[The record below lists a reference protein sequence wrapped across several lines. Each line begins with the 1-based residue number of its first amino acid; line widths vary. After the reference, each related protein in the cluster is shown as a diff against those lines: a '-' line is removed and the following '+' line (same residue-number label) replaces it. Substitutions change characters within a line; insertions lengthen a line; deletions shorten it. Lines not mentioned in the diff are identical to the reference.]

1 MKHSIIRT
9 TLAGLFMWAALAGCS
24 DDSTTRPDVDNNQ
37 APALPAVSTMKFN
50 LDFYGVQAPTVDAQ
64 SLETGRPSDA
74 MLQTAAA
81 GDHENWINAY
91 VRAVFIYL
99 TTFDMLEEPIG
110 AFAYAIHSVPQKQSD
125 GSYLWTY
132 IFVDKEIEYSVFLFG
147 TPKLDTVEWRMEVSS
162 NNPAQ
167 VLNHFVWFT
176 GESKRDDTGGY
187 WQFYVPVDETN
198 GVPVVRI
205 DWVNGLHEDTL
216 TLTVNGAGLENEGD
230 VLEFSDSKATGS
242 IEYFDASENLTSS
255 IIWHSDGSGS
265 LTVPDYN
272 GGAKACWDTEQR
284 NVACE

>member
-1 MKHSIIRT
+1 MKHSTIRT
-9 TLAGLFMWAALAGCS
+9 TLAGLFIWVALSGCS
-24 DDSTTRPDVDNNQ
+24 DDSTTRPDVDNDQ

-50 LDFYGVQAPTVDAQ
+50 LDFYGVASPAVDAQ
-64 SLETGRPSDA
+64 SLATGRPSDA
-74 MLQTAAA
+74 MLQSAA

-110 AFAYAIHSVPQKQSD
+110 AFAYAIHSVPQKQDD

-147 TPKLDTVEWRMEVSS
+147 TPKLDTVEWRLEVSS
-162 NNPAQ
+162 NNPA
-167 VLNHFVWFT
+167 LLLDHFVWFS

-187 WQFYVPVDETN
+187 WQFFEPIDATN
-198 GVPVVRI
+198 GVPSVRI

-216 TLTVNGAGLENEGD
+216 TLTVNGVGYENEGD
-230 VLEFSDSKATGS
+230 ILTFSDSKTTGS
-242 IEYFDASENLTSS
+242 IEYFDASEDLTSS
-255 IIWHSDGSGS
+255 INWHSDGTGS

>member
-9 TLAGLFMWAALAGCS
+9 TLAGLFMWVALAGCS
-24 DDSTTRPDVDNNQ
+24 DDSVTRPEDTNQ
-37 APALPAVSTMKFN
+37 APALPSVSTMKFT
-50 LDFYGVQAPTVDAQ
+50 LDFYGVAAPTVDAQ
-64 SLETGRPSDA
+64 SLETGRPSDT
-74 MLQTAAA
+74 MLQSAA

-91 VRAVFIYL
+91 VRAVYIYL

-110 AFAYAIHSVPQKQSD
+110 AFAYAIHSVPQKQED

-162 NNPAQ
+162 NDPA
-167 VLNHFVWFT
+167 LTLDHFVWFS

-187 WQFYVPVDETN
+187 WQFFDPIDETN
-198 GVPVVRI
+198 GVPSARI
-205 DWVNGLHEDTL
+205 DWVNGLREDTL
-216 TLTVNGAGLENEGD
+216 TITVNGVGYPNEGD
-230 VLEFSDSKATGS
+230 ILTFSDSRKTGS

-255 IIWHSDGSGS
+255 IIWHSDGTGS

-272 GGAKACWDTEQR
+272 GGAQACWDTEQR

>member
-74 MLQTAAA
+74 MLQSAAA

-255 IIWHSDGSGS
+255 IVWHSDGSGN